1 MFSSFPSLHPLI
13 VHFPLVLILITVP
26 FQVMVVWKN
35 WQQIRWATL
44 CIMALSFITAVL
56 ASTVFHAEPT
66 DNAPKEALMMFAMHE
81 KFAFFT
87 LWMSGITLTL
97 KLIGDLYKISYKSYD
112 VLVLIAAMASATFLS
127 IAGHHGAKLT
137 HIAGVGP
144 MGRYLMKEHG
154 GEMEEMYNMKNDT
167 TAMKVNIKMPSINS
181 TMNMEDTS
189 NTKSKNDTKV
199 MGDMKNN
206 KDKKNMKDMQSMDD
220 MKDTKNKK
228 DMNGMSDMKDNK
240 NKNDMKDMKGMGDMK
255 DNNGKDKMGGMN
267 MNNPID
273 TFKFEDNNPV
283 RKKIKNKK

>member
-1 MFSSFPSLHPLI
+1 
-13 VHFPLVLILITVP
+13 VLILITVP

-154 GEMEEMYNMKNDT
+154 GEMEEMDNMKNDT

>member
-1 MFSSFPSLHPLI
+1 MFSNFPSLHPLI

-112 VLVLIAAMASATFLS
+112 VLVLIAAMVSATFLS

-154 GEMEEMYNMKNDT
+154 GEMEEMDNMKNDT
-167 TAMKVNIKMPSINS
+167 TAIKMNTKMPIMDS
-181 TMNMEDTS
+181 TMNMKDIS
-189 NTKSKNDTKV
+189 NTKPKN
-199 MGDMKNN
+199 
-206 KDKKNMKDMQSMDD
+206 
-220 MKDTKNKK
+220 
-228 DMNGMSDMKDNK
+228 
-240 NKNDMKDMKGMGDMK
+240 DMKGMGDMTNNKSAKNMQGMADMK
-255 DNNGKDKMGGMN
+255 DAKNKNDMKNMEGMGDMKNTKDEMKDMKGMDNMNNNKVKNNMSGMN

-273 TFKFEDNNPV
+273 TLKFEDNNPV
-283 RKKIKNKK
+283 RKKIRNKK